1 MVYWLELAAWVDEVP
16 SAPAWVALTDPAADA
31 LAEPVPVTESPW
43 DIKSITGLFAARS
56 KGGRSTDSVSRM
68 ACLGDRVVIG
78 GVNMHKRHVKR
89 SKAYPQGG
97 RIDFEAPLHISNV
110 RPCDEKG
117 RPLKLKV
124 RVSDEGVRE
133 LVYQEDGK
141 PVVWRS
147 TKRAKK

>member
-1 MVYWLELAAWVDEVP
+1 MDGQGAGSSKVRKGDQVVVIA
-16 SAPAWVALTDPAADA
+16 
-31 LAEPVPVTESPW
+31 
-43 DIKSITGLFAARS
+43 GNAR
-56 KGGRSTDSVSRM
+56 GQRGTVM